1 MLSTSIRTLTTFCSF
16 LMVGR
21 LALIDRVDHQDAIYA
36 VKEITAAVLDVHV
49 QSCDGSPMNAT
60 LVDLVDADSGARYTE
75 ETDDDGN
82 VEFTV
87 ARNRNYTVTTQTV
100 AGMDTPPELK
110 TFVGDVAEAS
120 VVVDLNY
127 VQELN
132 RITSWILKAIS
143 LMPCSPLKMTKSNG

>member
-1 MLSTSIRTLTTFCSF
+1 
-16 LMVGR
+16 
-21 LALIDRVDHQDAIYA
+21 
-36 VKEITAAVLDVHV
+36 
-49 QSCDGSPMNAT
+49 MNAT

-120 VVVDLNY
+120 VVVDL
-127 VQELN
+127 ELRS
-132 RITSWILKAIS
+132 RIE
-143 LMPCSPLKMTKSNG
+143 SNHGRGY